1 MIFGYPAS
9 YADYIGEVMPLEYL
23 TSGVSRPI
31 HSVKD
36 LDGISF
42 LVLFGGEDISTY
54 WYKQNPV
61 KANSSSLPT
70 NREFFEM
77 FLVDECFRKNIPIL
91 GICRGAQWLCCYLG
105 GSLWQHVDN
114 HEGQD
119 HDIIMANGVFR
130 TNSYHHQMMIPCGEM
145 ETLAYT
151 ECRSP
156 TKWTE
161 VKTGD
166 VSNEAEIVYHPSK
179 KVLMIQGH
187 PEWASEDHDLFK
199 LTNKLIKELLCSN

>member
-9 YADYIGEVMPLEYL
+9 YGDYVSEVLPLEYL

-36 LDGISF
+36 LDGINF
-42 LVLFGGEDISTY
+42 LVLFGGEDIATE
-54 WYKQNPV
+54 WYKQTPV
-61 KANSSSLPT
+61 KANASQHASA
-70 NREFFEM
+70 RELFEM
-77 FLVDECFRKNIPIL
+77 FLVDECFRQNIPIL

-119 HDIIMANGVFR
+119 HDIVMDGVEYR
-130 TNSYHHQMMIPCGEM
+130 TNSYHHQLMRPCGEM
-145 ETLAYT
+145 QTLAYS
-151 ECRSP
+151 ENRSP
-156 TKWTE
+156 KKWGEEE
-161 VKTGD
+161 VTD
-166 VSNEAEIVYHPSK
+166 VFDEAEIVYHPSK

-187 PEWASEDHDLFK
+187 PEWVSEDHDLFK